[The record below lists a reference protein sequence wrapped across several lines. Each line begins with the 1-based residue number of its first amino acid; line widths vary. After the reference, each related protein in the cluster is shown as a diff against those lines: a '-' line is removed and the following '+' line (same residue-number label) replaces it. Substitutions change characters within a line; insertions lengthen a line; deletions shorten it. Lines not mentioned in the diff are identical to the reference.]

1 MSKIEGLSQREYE
14 SRVSDLLEDGE
25 FMAEFATMIRTAYK
39 TGHAFPDW
47 AQVLETQIHDRI
59 ADDMA
64 EDASTKMTR
73 GFVRPEI
80 GRGG

>member
-14 SRVSDLLEDGE
+14 SRVADLLEDAE
-25 FMAEFATMIRTAYK
+25 FMGEFATMIRTAYK

-47 AQVLETQIHDRI
+47 AQVLETQVHDRI

-64 EDASTKMTR
+64 EDERAARLGSEDSWE
-73 GFVRPEI
+73 GI
-80 GRGG
+80 A